1 MSEYN
6 FEYETLYDKIRD
18 LEVQVDKIRD
28 LEIEVERLKT
38 ELIETDNAIYEILN
52 RLDSMDQTEYTVNN
66 PPNGKPL

>member
-28 LEIEVERLKT
+28 LEIEVDRLKY
-38 ELIETDNAIYEILN
+38 ELVETNNTLYLILN

-66 PPNGKPL
+66 PPNENPL